1 MITLVK
7 FMPNPQDSDNTNNKL
22 ITRTLG
28 KIGVLH
34 GPTLQQLG
42 LQPQAEEFW
51 FVKILKEK
59 GAGTPQG
66 LFLLEPLEKVK
77 LSKKFIGEPDIIHI
91 IPGTYQEEWAGNV
104 LLIHP
109 NVSWFPDRLGPNWII
124 GQSIKYELMR
134 RHNDK
139 QRGVFKLSSII
150 LVFDRTND
158 WPKEPLRSIG
168 SSSAEVVSA
177 TSTSEL
183 DKPSDPQ

>member
-7 FMPNPQDSDNTNNKL
+7 FMPNPQDSESPSNKL

-34 GPTLQQLG
+34 GPTLQQSG
-42 LQPQAEEFW
+42 LQPQSEEFW
-51 FVKILKEK
+51 FVRVVKEK

-91 IPGTYQEEWAGNV
+91 IPGTYQEEWVGNV

-109 NVSWFPDRLGPNWII
+109 NVSWFPDRLGPNWIV

-134 RHNDK
+134 MHNDK
-139 QRGVFKLSSII
+139 DQGLFKLSSII
-150 LVFDRTND
+150 LVFDRAHD
-158 WPKEPLRSIG
+158 WPKEPLRSSAPLASDAV
-168 SSSAEVVSA
+168 SS
-177 TSTSEL
+177 TSTPVL
-183 DKPSDPQ
+183 DKPPAPQ